1 MSDEWNSFA
10 RTEAAVKDIF
20 PKKSPLVQVGRKIFI
35 EISVTWED
43 LSKIDKMKT
52 RLGTVKKK
60 NYIIENKDI
69 LKEIGVDLK
78 EKVDKSKTHFSTIAV
93 LKF

>member
-20 PKKSPLVQVGRKIFI
+20 PRKSPLVQVGRKIFI

-52 RLGTVKKK
+52 RLGTVKKR
-60 NYIIENKDI
+60 IIL
-69 LKEIGVDLK
+69 LKIK
-78 EKVDKSKTHFSTIAV
+78 IF
-93 LKF
+93 

>member
-35 EISVTWED
+35 EISVSWED
-43 LSKIDKMKT
+43 LSKIDKMKK
-52 RLGTVKKK
+52 GTVKKR
-60 NYIIENKDI
+60 IILLNIKI
-69 LKEIGVDLK
+69 
-78 EKVDKSKTHFSTIAV
+78 F
-93 LKF
+93 

>member
-1 MSDEWNSFA
+1 MNCDILVDIRPKLNLSKTFIMTSYEFLCLMNGTLA

-52 RLGTVKKK
+52 RLGTVKKR
-60 NYIIENKDI
+60 IIL
-69 LKEIGVDLK
+69 LKIK
-78 EKVDKSKTHFSTIAV
+78 IF
-93 LKF
+93 